1 MQSSMEVIPAIDL
14 LGGKVVRLYKGDFD
28 QVTEYN
34 ESPVTIASRYGNAGL
49 KSLHIVDLDGART
62 GQFAHLDIITEITST
77 VGLAV
82 QVGGGIR
89 QIEQARAI
97 IGAGAER
104 VVVGSTAATDPE
116 LVISWFGELGPDAI
130 IVGVDVTLPP
140 DGDPV
145 VKTHG
150 WTESSG
156 QTLWQLMDIYMA
168 AGARN
173 FLCTDISRDG
183 TLEGPNNA
191 LYRECIRRYPKA
203 RVIASGGVSSA
214 ADLPELATT
223 GVASVVTGKA
233 LLDGRLTLEEIE
245 QFLQNA

>member
-1 MQSSMEVIPAIDL
+1 MEVIPAIDL
-14 LGGKVVRLYKGDFD
+14 LGGKVVRLYKGDFN
-28 QVTEYN
+28 QVTEYPDP
-34 ESPVTIASRYGNAGL
+34 PVAVATRYGKAGVE
-49 KSLHIVDLDGART
+49 SLHIVDLDGART
-62 GQFAHLDIITEITST
+62 GKFAHLDVITEITST

-97 IGAGAER
+97 IAAGAER
-104 VVVGSTAATDPE
+104 VVVGSTAAKEPDT
-116 LVISWFGELGPDAI
+116 VIGWVGELGPDAI
-130 IVGVDVTLPP
+130 IVGVDVSLDEGPEP
-140 DGDPV
+140 I

-156 QTLWQLMDIYMA
+156 QTLWSLMDTYMQ
-168 AGARN
+168 AGVKN

-183 TLEGPNNA
+183 TLEGPNLE
-191 LYRECIRRYPKA
+191 LYKECAERYPKS

-214 ADLPELATT
+214 ADLPLLAAT
-223 GVASVVTGKA
+223 GATSVVTGKA

-245 QFLQNA
+245 QFLQSA

>member
-1 MQSSMEVIPAIDL
+1 MEVIPAIDL
-14 LGGKVVRLYKGDFD
+14 LGGKVVRLYKGDFE
-28 QVTEYN
+28 QVTEYPD
-34 ESPVTIASRYGNAGL
+34 SPIEVASRYGDAGVH
-49 KSLHIVDLDGART
+49 SLHIVDLDGART
-62 GQFAHLDIITEITST
+62 GKFAHLDIITEITST

-97 IGAGAER
+97 IAAGAER
-104 VVVGSTAATDPE
+104 VVVGSTAAQDPD

-130 IVGVDVTLPP
+130 IVGVDVAIE
-140 DGDPV
+140 GAADPV

-156 QTLWQLMDIYMA
+156 QTLWDLMDKYMT

-183 TLEGPNNA
+183 TLEGPNLA
-191 LYRECIRRYPKA
+191 LYDECSKRYPNA

-214 ADLPELATT
+214 ADLPVLAAT
-223 GVASVVTGKA
+223 GATSVVTGKA
-233 LLDGRLTLEEIE
+233 LLDGRLTLQEIE
-245 QFLQNA
+245 QFLQSV